1 MRKQVANAGGATARK
16 RGPPCGREEP
26 CERGSFRA
34 RELARWLC
42 CVKCAT
48 IRRLETSGRQSA
60 PRMSRTISWTSCR
73 KKIKK
78 SGVQFRGVNVYSGV
92 AAQPGRQWLSRS
104 CTTLIGSRFLSSV
117 RKRKDLKFTTSSRN
131 VKNKVAYDVI
141 CPVLERL
148 VASEAFWWMSRC
160 NGSCPL
166 ALLTWE
172 ADS

>member
-1 MRKQVANAGGATARK
+1 MAVLCKVRDDSPTGN
-16 RGPPCGREEP
+16 
-26 CERGSFRA
+26 FRSS
-34 RELARWLC
+34 
-42 CVKCAT
+42 KCAANVSNY
-48 IRRLETSGRQSA
+48 LVDVVSQ
-60 PRMSRTISWTSCR
+60 
-73 KKIKK
+73 KNKKK

-141 CPVLERL
+141 CPALERL
-148 VASEAFWWMSRC
+148 VASEAFWWMSRR